1 MNPALEP
8 VRQAILT
15 ELSGLSYA
23 ERKRLHDSF
32 DGDFVEAELAK
43 IERQTR
49 WVRIGVAFGL
59 GVLALGL
66 GLLLYRDLGGNFGM
80 ATCFAVGTHGLIL
93 LDYYRRRRI
102 LYRVLAALA
111 VADKDL
117 QADTSIDGDG

>member
-23 ERKRLHDSF
+23 ERKRLHESF

-43 IERQTR
+43 IERRAR
-49 WVRIGVAFGL
+49 WVRIGVVFTL
-59 GVLALGL
+59 GVCALAL
-66 GLLLYRDLGGNFGM
+66 GLLLYRDLGENFGV

-93 LDYYRRRRI
+93 LDYHRRRRI

-117 QADTSIDGDG
+117 QADTSREVTG